1 MAQNKYDLLLV
12 PGRGDKKIRPQPWYK
27 ERLRTKYIKSKKPND
42 PSHNLVGR
50 NWVFIKSNVD
60 DFRDGKPLD
69 VGDGFIVEG
78 DKGISPV
85 ISHSKRSVSSNLTN
99 VQSRLTKEQ
108 RVFSKSLPLQEE
120 RRNYIDEMEFGLA
133 QHPLALYP
141 HLEEGMPP
149 ELFEEV
155 VNILDPEMNPE
166 AETDEEST
174 ATSATRDVIIEGSAA
189 GDLMTSSEDKHTVSF
204 DLIEL
209 QQDKNKPKNP
219 YKWILQRNMTQK
231 DDKKGSKKRPT
242 SPSQDEHIKKVTKEF
257 CDWVAGLGGE
267 SNNVEESTIMSLF
280 ASGYETKPALSVPI
294 HVVELTNV
302 PMELRLSAGLS
313 PIGSGRKS
321 ALSSAATTSSTEAKK
336 YGAENQ
342 KYMPSWVKV
351 KYGAWYLDPKSWT
364 PRADGD
370 PLEDPEEVKRREQ
383 SESKKKSDEMDA
395 QLSPLHGAK
404 AFRQFLERGNRRKP
418 DFMVKVTDLQD
429 EAEGLNSPPADERNH
444 RLGTRRELSR
454 NSARV
459 NSGLTVRSIYSTN
472 R

>member
-12 PGRGDKKIRPQPWYK
+12 PSRGDKKIRPQPWYK
-27 ERLRTKYIKSKKPND
+27 ERLRTKYIKAKKPND
-42 PSHNLVGR
+42 PSLNLVGR
-50 NWVFIKSNVD
+50 NWIFIKSGVD

-69 VGDGFIVEG
+69 IGDGFIVEG

-85 ISHSKRSVSSNLTN
+85 ISHSKQSLSSNLTKAPT
-99 VQSRLTKEQ
+99 RLTKEQ
-108 RVFSKSLPLQEE
+108 RVYSKSLPLQEE
-120 RRNYIDEMEFGLA
+120 RRNYIDEMEYGLT

-166 AETDEEST
+166 VETDEEST
-174 ATSATRDVIIEGSAA
+174 ATSATRDAPIEGSAA
-189 GDLMTSSEDKHTVSF
+189 GDLAVSDDKHTGTVSF
-204 DLIEL
+204 DLTQLE
-209 QQDKNKPKNP
+209 QENAKTKNP
-219 YKWILQRNMTQK
+219 YKWILQKNTAQK
-231 DDKKGSKKRPT
+231 DDKKGLKKRPT

-302 PMELRLSAGLS
+302 PMELRISAGLS

-321 ALSSAATTSSTEAKK
+321 APSSAATTTTVAVKK
-336 YGAENQ
+336 YENQ
-342 KYMPSWVKV
+342 NYTPSWVKV
-351 KYGAWYLDPKSWT
+351 KYGAWYLDPKSWS
-364 PRADGD
+364 PRAEGE

-418 DFMVKVTDLQD
+418 DFMVKVTDLQN
-429 EAEGLNSPPADERNH
+429 EAEGVNEPVDERG
-444 RLGTRRELSR
+444 RRWGTRAEHSR
-454 NSARV
+454 NSARI
-459 NSGLTVRSIYSTN
+459 NSGLTTRSIYSTH